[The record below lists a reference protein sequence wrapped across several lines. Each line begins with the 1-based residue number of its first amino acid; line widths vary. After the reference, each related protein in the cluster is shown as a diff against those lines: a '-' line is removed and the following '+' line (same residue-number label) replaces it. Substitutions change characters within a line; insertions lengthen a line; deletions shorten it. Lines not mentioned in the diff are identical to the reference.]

1 MSDETLSKVLLLAL
15 GVGLAF
21 VATWFWKRK
30 DRKVQTEDAATNAD
44 MQERKELAAEL
55 ATMRRET
62 ALKLEA
68 DRREAAARLEVEH
81 KQLVTRFEQRDK
93 ALDERLSVIDS
104 QMQMLMTQVSPLW
117 AAVQSKIAKDLTHP
131 SPQFAEMDELLKDL
145 ESLQLTPGGKDRLLT
160 LLEERI
166 HSTDP
171 EVTDAEKESARLL
184 EGVMEKVL
192 EEAKDDAPL
201 VDLKV
206 VGEKE
211 QQGKE

>member
-1 MSDETLSKVLLLAL
+1 MDDLTGKLLLL
-15 GVGLAF
+15 GVGGAIAF
-21 VATWFWKRK
+21 LATWFWKSK
-30 DRKVQTEDAATNAD
+30 DRKVQTEDAATSAD

-81 KQLVTRFEQRDK
+81 KQLVTRFETRDK
-93 ALDERLSVIDS
+93 ILDDRLTVIDS
-104 QMQMLMTQVSPLW
+104 QMAMLMTQVSPLW

-131 SPQFAEMDELLKDL
+131 SPQFEEMDALLRDL
-145 ESLQLTPGGKDRLLT
+145 EALKLSTEGKERLLV

-166 HSTDP
+166 HSVDP
-171 EVTDAEKESARLL
+171 EVTEAEKESARLL

-192 EEAKDDAPL
+192 EEAETDTPL
-201 VDLKV
+201 VDLKII
-206 VGEKE
+206 GEKE
-211 QQGKE
+211 QAEEG

>member
-1 MSDETLSKVLLLAL
+1 MDELFKALPILVLGAT
-15 GVGLAF
+15 LAF
-21 VATWFWKRK
+21 VTTWWWKRK
-30 DRKVQTEDAATNAD
+30 DRKVQTEDAATSAD
-44 MQERKELAAEL
+44 MLERKELAAEL

-81 KQLVTRFEQRDK
+81 RQLVTRFETRDK
-93 ALDERLSVIDS
+93 VLDDRLTVIDS

-131 SPQFAEMDELLKDL
+131 SPQFAEMDQLLKDL
-145 ESLQLTPGGKDRLLT
+145 ESLKLTPGGKERLLV

-166 HSTDP
+166 HSSDP
-171 EVTDAEKESARLL
+171 EVSEEEKKSASLL

-192 EEAKDDAPL
+192 EDAKDDAPL

-211 QQGKE
+211 QAEKG

>member
-1 MSDETLSKVLLLAL
+1 MDDLFGKLLILVLGGA
-15 GVGLAF
+15 LAF
-21 VATWFWKRK
+21 AATWFWKRK
-30 DRKVQTEDAATNAD
+30 DRKVQTEDAAENAGI
-44 MQERKELAAEL
+44 QERKDLAAQLE
-55 ATMRRET
+55 TMRRET

-81 KQLVTRFEQRDK
+81 KQLVTKFDTLDK
-93 ALDERLSVIDS
+93 MLAERLTVIDS
-104 QMQMLMTQVSPLW
+104 QMAMLMTQVSPLW

-131 SPQFAEMDELLKDL
+131 HAQFQEMDELLRDL
-145 ESLQLTPGGKDRLLT
+145 EAMKLSTAGKARLLV

-171 EVTDAEKESARLL
+171 LVTEQEKESARLL

-192 EEAKDDAPL
+192 EEAEDDAPL

-206 VGEKE
+206 IGEKE
-211 QQGKE
+211 QADKG